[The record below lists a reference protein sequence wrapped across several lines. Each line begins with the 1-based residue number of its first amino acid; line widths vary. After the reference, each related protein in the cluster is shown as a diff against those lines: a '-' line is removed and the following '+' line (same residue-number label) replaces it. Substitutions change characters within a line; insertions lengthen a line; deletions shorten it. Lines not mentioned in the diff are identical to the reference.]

1 MIYIYNCY
9 GGTHSS
15 PIAASYHLGK
25 LPEDCLPTKNE
36 ILSTYLF
43 NRLTYS
49 DMGRIFYHGKDEH
62 GNLIYSLAR
71 GRCKHLVP
79 ALKELVNLI
88 HTNHPTNPRIVF
100 SNTSPTVPFVMTM
113 GGFLARGLK
122 MDPVGVPLLIKG
134 VHQSYSDI
142 RRLVQHTKKV
152 GRSMQEE
159 VLILENKEF
168 K

>member
-15 PIAASYHLGK
+15 SIASAYHLGL
-25 LPEDCLPTKNE
+25 LPKNRVPNQNE

-49 DMGRIFYHGKDEH
+49 DMGRIFYHGKDEN
-62 GNLIYSLAR
+62 GDLVYSLAR

-79 ALKELVNLI
+79 ALKNLVSLFHENQLNKQRVLF
-88 HTNHPTNPRIVF
+88 T
-100 SNTSPTVPFVMTM
+100 NTSPTVPFAMTM
-113 GGFLARGLK
+113 GGFFARGLR
-122 MDPVGVPLLIKG
+122 MDPIGVPLLITG
-134 VHQSYSDI
+134 VKQAYKDI
-142 RRLVQHTKKV
+142 QRLVHHTKEV
-152 GRSMQEE
+152 GRSMTMD
-159 VLILENKEF
+159 VMILDNKEF